1 MAKPTLTEWS
11 VREIPTPALMEERV
25 SGPQKYFA
33 KMPYLSCRGVTANTN
48 MGGARTGQR
57 LTPGSTLEVQFDADR
72 ARLSGFSSSNFK
84 SFVIPEDGIY
94 HVHFQASV
102 WAKNARDIGDN
113 VNAYIN
119 LTGAGADGNIA
130 AVTQQYVRS
139 GWYQTVQVS
148 VTEFFV
154 SGQRI
159 QPTVYLDSG
168 ATGDW
173 CVADGDVDTGFYAF
187 MISPNTGGWLER
199 SPGPAADLITWA
211 DDEYVSVQTMNEQ
224 TVGQL
229 KAKWNPPRITCRGTT
244 FNMQGNPPDK
254 NAISWQYMYAND
266 QFEKITIGP
275 GWGSNTGFTIPHD
288 GVYLVSVIGNAR
300 MMTPPVENSQFAFQV
315 AIYKNFNDKPYVLL
329 QSGNTRKEH
338 ESGLLISDVVRF
350 AKGDKVNIR
359 FFGYTSTSRWDS
371 GRSDGRW
378 WTMAFTHLGRGTYGT

>member
-1 MAKPTLTEWS
+1 MAKPNLTDWS

-33 KMPYLSCRGVTANTN
+33 KMPYLSCRGVTANMAGT
-48 MGGARTGQR
+48 RPGQR
-57 LTPGSTLEVQFDADR
+57 LTPGATLEVQFDAER
-72 ARLSGFSSSNFK
+72 ARLSGFSTSDYK
-84 SFVIPEDGIY
+84 SFTIPEDGIY

-102 WAKNARDIGDN
+102 WGKSTRDVGDN
-113 VNAYIN
+113 VNAY
-119 LTGAGADGNIA
+119 LTLAGSGANGNIA

-148 VTEFFV
+148 VTEFFLK
-154 SGQRI
+154 GQTI

-168 ATGDW
+168 ASGDW
-173 CVADGDVDTGFYAF
+173 CVADGEVDTGFYAF

-199 SPGPAADLITWA
+199 SPGPAPDLSKWT
-211 DDEYVSVQTMNEQ
+211 DGQFVSVQTMNEQ

-229 KAKWNPPRITCRGTT
+229 KAKWNPPRITCRNTS

-288 GVYLVSVIGNAR
+288 GIYLVSVIGNAK
-300 MMTPPVENSQFAFQV
+300 MMTPPVENAQFAFQIG
-315 AIYKNFNDKPYVLL
+315 IYRNLSDQPYILL
-329 QSGNTRKEH
+329 QSGNARKDH
-338 ESGLLISDVVRF
+338 ESGLLISDVARF
-350 AKGDKVNIR
+350 SKGDKVNIR
-359 FFGYTSTSRWDS
+359 FFGYTSTSRWES

-378 WTMAFTHLGRGTYGT
+378 WTMAFTHLGRGTYDT